1 MAELLDAWSEW
12 RPRKGEI
19 AERTMLGYR
28 SLIEHKIIPAIGEL
42 RSGSGQ
48 SWSR

>member
-1 MAELLDAWSEW
+1 MAELLDAWCEW

-19 AERTMLGYR
+19 AERTMLGYA